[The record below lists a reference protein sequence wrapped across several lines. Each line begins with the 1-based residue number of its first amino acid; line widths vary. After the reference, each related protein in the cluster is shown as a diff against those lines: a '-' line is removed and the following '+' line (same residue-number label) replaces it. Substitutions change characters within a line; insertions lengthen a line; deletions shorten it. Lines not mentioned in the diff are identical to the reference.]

1 MNNCSKLLCSL
12 LICCNT
18 VGIPVQVHIQYT
30 QHNKSTAKIK
40 FLPLKI
46 MSTKKGGRWSTSGPE
61 GIQLKRDIIS
71 GFSDGSLDLDKP
83 DFMSL
88 YRKEQVYQSFPKD
101 SFRNHVRNAIADYRT
116 AMSIRSKSSSSKS
129 FIVV

>member
-1 MNNCSKLLCSL
+1 
-12 LICCNT
+12 
-18 VGIPVQVHIQYT
+18 
-30 QHNKSTAKIK
+30 
-40 FLPLKI
+40 
-46 MSTKKGGRWSTSGPE
+46 MSTKKCSRWSASGPE

-88 YRKEQVYQSFPKD
+88 YRKDHIYQSFPKD

-116 AMSIRSKSSSSKS
+116 AMGIKSKLPGSKS
-129 FIVV
+129 FIFVC

>member
-1 MNNCSKLLCSL
+1 
-12 LICCNT
+12 
-18 VGIPVQVHIQYT
+18 
-30 QHNKSTAKIK
+30 
-40 FLPLKI
+40 
-46 MSTKKGGRWSTSGPE
+46 MSTKKCGRWSTSGSE

-71 GFSDGSLDLDKP
+71 GFSDGSLDFDKP

-101 SFRNHVRNAIADYRT
+101 SFRNHVKNAIADYRT
-116 AMSIRSKSSSSKS
+116 AMSIRSKWSGSKS